1 MSINTFRSMTIQG
14 LLLLFFLGFIGCT
27 DGPPPPPPSE
37 PPQPSVPPKLIIN
50 KQSVVIHDVAA
61 LAAPFSFEKTINSIV
76 ATAGGSATDSIAML
90 QSMIDS
96 FAENSFT
103 HPLSGKVVEVKARP
117 LESALD
123 PKNLLNPDSA
133 DGMIPVGLFN
143 RFDLAPADG
152 SNCGEYRIVYAK
164 KSANVTDRMTIIFEA
179 RVPNPSPGEGL
190 KGCAPITDFWAE
202 RSKDANPAQ
211 SVAALE
217 KLYYQGI
224 PQVDPI
230 VKADNYGLQT
240 NNSEKRGQIRVNLF
254 MTPNPGDIQ
263 WVLREFI
270 VDFDSTKH
278 AILKPESI
286 DDSPIASLF
295 RAASAS
301 SDFSEDERK
310 NFRQSF
316 LEQSLCNLVNPDR
329 INKAASA
336 TDIINGISAG
346 FDINFNDFESISQSN
361 EDNPA
366 SGTDPLLLAQVQERL
381 TSLSDLSGVS
391 PEQLM
396 NRAGTMTCGG
406 CHQFSAG
413 SDLGNNAVWP
423 RSLDFVHIDE
433 EGKLSPLLT
442 DVFIPQRIKIAQQ
455 FRDSRT
461 AFHQVKVPCS
471 VEATAS
477 EDVAA
482 ANAKQSRAPEDKA
495 PSTYVPIRTH

>member
-1 MSINTFRSMTIQG
+1 MLSIYFHSMNTRS
-14 LLLLFFLGFIGCT
+14 LLLLFVILSLLGCANGES
-27 DGPPPPPPSE
+27 DNK
-37 PPQPSVPPKLIIN
+37 PPKLIIN

-61 LAAPFSFEKTINSIV
+61 LATPFAFEKTMNRVV
-76 ATAGGSATDSIAML
+76 ATAGGAATDSIAML
-90 QSMIDS
+90 KSMIDS
-96 FAENSFT
+96 FAESSFT
-103 HPLSGKVVEVKARP
+103 HPLSGKVVEVKPRS

-123 PKNLLNPDSA
+123 PKNLLDPTSA

-164 KSANVTDRMTIIFEA
+164 RSSGPLDRMTMIFEA
-179 RVPNPSPGEGL
+179 RVPNPNPGEGL

-202 RSKDANPAQ
+202 RSKDANSVQ

-217 KLYYQGI
+217 ELYYRGI
-224 PQVDPI
+224 PKVEPI
-230 VKADNYGLQT
+230 VKADNYGLL
-240 NNSEKRGQIRVNLF
+240 RGQIRVNLF
-254 MTPNPGDIQ
+254 MTPDPREIQ
-263 WVLREFI
+263 WALREFL
-270 VDFDSTKH
+270 VGFDSNDR
-278 AILKPESI
+278 AILKPEPI

-301 SDFSEDERK
+301 SVFSEEERK
-310 NFRQSF
+310 NFHQSF
-316 LEQSLCNLVNPDR
+316 LGQSLCNLVNPER

-336 TDIINGISAG
+336 ADIINGISAG
-346 FDINFNDFESISQSN
+346 FNPRFNDFESISQSDD
-361 EDNPA
+361 DNPA
-366 SGTDPLLLAQVQERL
+366 SDTDPLLLTQVQERL

-391 PEQLM
+391 PVQLM

-423 RSLDFVHIDE
+423 RSLNFVHIDE

-455 FRDSRT
+455 FKDNRT
-461 AFHQVKVPCS
+461 AFHQVKALCPG
-471 VEATAS
+471 EANAS
-477 EDVAA
+477 ESVTIP
-482 ANAKQSRAPEDKA
+482 NVTKSREQESTT
-495 PSTYVPIRTH
+495 PSAYTPARTH

>member
-1 MSINTFRSMTIQG
+1 MSTNFFQSITTRG
-14 LLLLFFLGFIGCT
+14 LSLLFILSFIGCT
-27 DGPPPPPPSE
+27 NGNVSTSE
-37 PPQPSVPPKLIIN
+37 PTKPPGPIPIEPPELIIN

-61 LAAPFSFEKTINSIV
+61 LAAPFAFEKTMNSVV
-76 ATAGGSATDSIAML
+76 ATAGGAATDSIAML
-90 QSMIDS
+90 KSMIDS

-123 PKNLLNPDSA
+123 PKNLLDPASA

-152 SNCGEYRIVYAK
+152 SDCGEYRIVYAK
-164 KSANVTDRMTIIFEA
+164 KSGGFADRMTMIFEA

-217 KLYYQGI
+217 KLYYHGI
-224 PQVDPI
+224 SQVDPI
-230 VKADNYGLQT
+230 VKADNYGLM
-240 NNSEKRGQIRVNLF
+240 RGQIRVNLF
-254 MTPNPGDIQ
+254 MRPNSGDIQ
-263 WVLREFI
+263 WALREFL
-270 VDFDSTKH
+270 VGLDSNDR
-278 AILKPESI
+278 AILKPEPI

-295 RAASAS
+295 RVASAS
-301 SDFSEDERK
+301 SDFSEEERK
-310 NFRQSF
+310 NFHRSF
-316 LEQSLCNLVNPDR
+316 LGQSLCNLVNPDR
-329 INKAASA
+329 INKEASA
-336 TDIINGISAG
+336 ADIVNGIGAG
-346 FDINFNDFESISQSN
+346 FDHVFNDFESISQTD

-366 SGTDPLLLAQVQERL
+366 SDTDPLLLAHVQERL
-381 TSLSDLSGVS
+381 ASLTDLSGVS

-396 NRAGTMTCGG
+396 NRAGAMTCGG

-413 SDLGNNAVWP
+413 KDLGNNAVWP
-423 RSLDFVHIDE
+423 ENRGFVFVHINE
-433 EGKLSPLLT
+433 QGELSPLLT

-461 AFHQVKVPCS
+461 AFHQVKVPCPGETS
-471 VEATAS
+471 AS
-477 EDVAA
+477 ESETTSNVSKSR
-482 ANAKQSRAPEDKA
+482 KQESAA
-495 PSTYVPIRTH
+495 PSAYAPARTH